1 MEEKDLQLFDKL
13 QAESVKKFYEV
24 RILKYNKIKM
34 QGWKKR
40 GRIILPSALCL
51 DVDISIQPRKSC
63 KNKIRMEV
71 AAEGRRES

>member
-24 RILKYNKIKM
+24 RILKYKKIKM

-40 GRIILPSALCL
+40 ERIILPSALCL
-51 DVDISIQPRKSC
+51 DLDISIQLRKSW

-71 AAEGRRES
+71 PGG